1 MYLAQVIELFIIHEL
16 VLSEPWFT
24 LVITCDDGWLE
35 PGAACRLYV
44 RACVVLTG
52 SSGGCTQRFS
62 RISVRRNH
70 SGDQWQSCSRSLLL
84 GRAD

>member
-1 MYLAQVIELFIIHEL
+1 MYLAPVIELFIIHEL

-35 PGAACRLYV
+35 LGAVCRLCI
-44 RACVVLTG
+44 RACVFLTG
-52 SSGGCTQRFS
+52 SSGGCTQRFNGT
-62 RISVRRNH
+62 SVHRNH
-70 SGDQWQSCSRSLLL
+70 SGDQWQSYNQSLLL